1 MKTVAVISV
10 ITFVLIF
17 GGVLLIGAQL
27 GNSTHAVAVP
37 NLAAED
43 YEAAERVFS
52 DMAVERDRIQR
63 EREELIGLR
72 QNVAVQEK
80 VLDESRKQLE
90 AVIAKLD
97 AKQNTYIEERERSAT
112 RLAKMYE
119 AMKAQQAAPIMASL
133 ELEIVLEIMARMKE
147 RPAAKILAHM
157 DPGYAARISTHLSAR
172 GSSR

>member
-17 GGVLLIGAQL
+17 GGVLFISMQLSQSAQ
-27 GNSTHAVAVP
+27 AVALP
-37 NLAAED
+37 ELAPED
-43 YEAAERVFS
+43 YEAAERVFA

-63 EREELIGLR
+63 EKEELVLLR

-80 VLDESRKQLE
+80 VLDDSRKQLE
-90 AVIAKLD
+90 AVIAKLES
-97 AKQNTYIEERERSAT
+97 KQVAYVEEREKSAA

-119 AMKAQQAAPIMASL
+119 AMKPDQAAPIMGAL

-147 RPAAKILAHM
+147 RPAAKILSKM
-157 DPGYAARISTHLSAR
+157 DPGFAAQVSTHLSAR